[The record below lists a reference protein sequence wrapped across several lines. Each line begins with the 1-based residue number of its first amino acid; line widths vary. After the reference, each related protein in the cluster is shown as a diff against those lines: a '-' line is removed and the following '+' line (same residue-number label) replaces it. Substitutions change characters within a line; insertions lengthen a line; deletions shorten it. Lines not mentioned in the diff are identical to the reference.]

1 MTKRTIC
8 IITGSRAE
16 YGLLRWLM
24 EAIRDDERLSLQIT
38 VTGMHLEPPFGETW
52 REITDDK
59 FQIDARIPMHM
70 EGDSP
75 ADISAAMGCIIKG
88 MGEALADLRP
98 DIVVVLGDRFE
109 ILAAILA
116 AQPARIPVAHI
127 HGGELTEGAMDDGMR
142 HAITK
147 LSHLHFTA
155 ADAYARRVVQVGED
169 PSRVFQ
175 VGGLGIEAI
184 THTDYLDEQA
194 LERDLGHSLSG
205 RLLLITCHPETL
217 ALNNGDQ
224 AVTRTLL
231 AALAARPET
240 RAIFTGVNADPGRQ
254 ATYGLIHAFV
264 ADHPGRAHYHVSL
277 GQRRYLSLM
286 RIADAVVGN
295 SSSGLLEAPAMGVP
309 TVNIGGRQAGRLRA
323 PSVIDCPEDA
333 AAICAALDRA
343 LDADFRRTLDPAD
356 SPYGSGT
363 AAAQITKL
371 LATVSIDG
379 ITRKR
384 FYDQP
389 VAA

>member
-38 VTGMHLEPPFGETW
+38 VTGMHLEPAFGETW

-75 ADISAAMGCIIKG
+75 ADISAAMGRIIKG

-184 THTDYLDEQA
+184 T
-194 LERDLGHSLSG
+194 
-205 RLLLITCHPETL
+205 
-217 ALNNGDQ
+217 
-224 AVTRTLL
+224 
-231 AALAARPET
+231 
-240 RAIFTGVNADPGRQ
+240 
-254 ATYGLIHAFV
+254 
-264 ADHPGRAHYHVSL
+264 
-277 GQRRYLSLM
+277 
-286 RIADAVVGN
+286 
-295 SSSGLLEAPAMGVP
+295 
-309 TVNIGGRQAGRLRA
+309 
-323 PSVIDCPEDA
+323 
-333 AAICAALDRA
+333 
-343 LDADFRRTLDPAD
+343 
-356 SPYGSGT
+356 
-363 AAAQITKL
+363 
-371 LATVSIDG
+371 
-379 ITRKR
+379 RKR